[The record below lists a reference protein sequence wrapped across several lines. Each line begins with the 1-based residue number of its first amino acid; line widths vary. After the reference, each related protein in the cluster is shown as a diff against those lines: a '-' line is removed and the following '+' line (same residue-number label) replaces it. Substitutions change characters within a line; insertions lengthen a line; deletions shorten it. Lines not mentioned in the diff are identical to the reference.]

1 MEGDAA
7 SGREG
12 WLRAAGLLAVTV
24 SSSVVNP
31 MILVAVPFGFL
42 IVLMSQRSLLA
53 LVFAAAAG
61 ATVAMGDSSS
71 GFWFVERGW
80 ALLVGGCFMALTLR
94 WPEGSFLP
102 RGLGAIFGSFVGMGL
117 LFWVRPGEWAVAE
130 WMVKSRL
137 EFAMNGVLQT
147 VRNGVAPEAVPEL
160 FETQVMLFLA
170 VQGLVFPA
178 LLGLASLSAL
188 GFAWWLFGRV
198 TRSPGPG
205 LGLLKDFRFNDQ
217 MVGVLIIGIIS
228 LFLSSGTV
236 ERVGVNAVVFMGA
249 LYALRGA
256 GVVLF
261 MTGGFSLLGGIL
273 LLVGFFLLAPFMV
286 LGAMFIGLGDTWFD
300 LRSRGPFLRSGA

>member
-12 WLRAAGLLAVTV
+12 WLRAAGLLAMTMSSLVV
-24 SSSVVNP
+24 SP

-71 GFWFVERGW
+71 GFWFAERGW
-80 ALLVGGCFMALTLR
+80 AILVGGCFLALTLR

-102 RGLGAIFGSFVGMGL
+102 RGLGAVFGSFVGMGL

-160 FETQVMLFLA
+160 FETQAMLFLA

-205 LGLLKDFRFNDQ
+205 LGPLKDFRFNDQ
-217 MVGVLIIGIIS
+217 MVWVLIIGIIA

-300 LRSRGPFLRSGA
+300 LRSRGPVLRSGA

>member
-71 GFWFVERGW
+71 GFWFAERGW

-217 MVGVLIIGIIS
+217 MVWVLIIGIIS

>member
-12 WLRAAGLLAVTV
+12 WLRAVGLLAVTM
-24 SSSVVNP
+24 SSSVVSP

-71 GFWFVERGW
+71 GFWFAERGW
-80 ALLVGGCFMALTLR
+80 ALLVGGCFLALTLR

-102 RGLGAIFGSFVGMGL
+102 RGLGAVFGSFVGMGL

-137 EFAMNGVLQT
+137 EFAMNGVLQA

-160 FETQVMLFLA
+160 FETQAMLFLA
-170 VQGLVFPA
+170 FQGLVFPA

-198 TRSPGPG
+198 TRSPDPG
-205 LGLLKDFRFNDQ
+205 IGTLKEFRFNDQ
-217 MVGVLIIGIIS
+217 MVWILIFGIVA
-228 LFLSSGTV
+228 LLLSSGAV
-236 ERVGVNAVVFMGA
+236 ERIGVNAVVFMGA

-300 LRSRGPFLRSGA
+300 LRSRGPVLRSGA